1 MNQRKSQERNE
12 IFVGIDVSKRQL
24 DIAVRP
30 GGKTFE
36 YSNNTSGIKRL
47 ANKMERLNPTLIVLE
62 ATGPYH
68 KALVLELSSH
78 DLPVVV
84 MNPRQVRDFA
94 KSVGQLA
101 KTDKID
107 AHILAQFA
115 DVVRPEIRPLAEEEV
130 IHLKELLSRRNQLL
144 KMKKSEGNRLE
155 GNTNKRV
162 KKSIR
167 DSLSFLK
174 RQLDRVER
182 DLDEY
187 IEEHSLLKE
196 KYDAM
201 CEVTGVGKVLSWTL
215 LAELPE
221 LGRLNRKKISALVG
235 VAPLNR
241 DSGRLRGKRKIW
253 GGRSGIREKL
263 YMAALSAKQH
273 NPVLLPFAQRL
284 EQAGKEPKL
293 VTTAVMRKL
302 IIYLNLLIR
311 DQFYS
316 PEEVQCLVPYEA

>member
-1 MNQRKSQERNE
+1 MNQKKSQERNE
-12 IFVGIDVSKRQL
+12 IFVGIDVSKKQL
-24 DIAVRP
+24 DVAVRP
-30 GGKTFE
+30 SGKTFE
-36 YSNNTSGIKRL
+36 SSNNTNGIRCL
-47 ANKMERLNPTLIVLE
+47 AKKMERLNPTLIVLE
-62 ATGPYH
+62 ATGSYH

-115 DVVRPEIRPLAEEEV
+115 DVIRPEIRSLPEEEV
-130 IHLKELLSRRNQLL
+130 ILLKELLSRRNQLL
-144 KMKKSEGNRLE
+144 KMRTAEKNRLE
-155 GNTNKRV
+155 GNSNKRV
-162 KKSIR
+162 RKSIR
-167 DSLSFLK
+167 DSLSFIN

-241 DSGRLRGKRKIW
+241 DSGRWKGKRTIW

-273 NPVLLPFAQRL
+273 NSVLLPFAQRL
-284 EQAGKEPKL
+284 EQAGKEPKV

-302 IIYLNLLIR
+302 IVYLNLLIR
-311 DQFYS
+311 EQFYS
-316 PEEVQCLVPYEA
+316 SEEV